1 MGQGI
6 DLARADAP
14 IHAAVL
20 DDLKDQ
26 LLIAF
31 LHRLG
36 GKVDMPVHEVD
47 DTGRWVMY
55 FSIDPDTRVFTFSLQ
70 AKQ

>member
-1 MGQGI
+1 MGRGI

-14 IHAAVL
+14 IHAQVL

-31 LHRLG
+31 VKRLG
-36 GKVDMPVHEVD
+36 GKVSIPVADVD
-47 DTGRWVMY
+47 ATGRSVML
-55 FSIDPDTRVFTFSLQ
+55 FSIDPDARVFHFELQ
-70 AKQ
+70 EKQ

>member
-1 MGQGI
+1 MGKGI

-14 IHAAVL
+14 EHAAMI

-31 LHRLG
+31 VKRLG
-36 GKVDMPVHEVD
+36 RNVSVPVKEID
-47 DTGRWVMY
+47 ETGRYTLSFNIENGM
-55 FSIDPDTRVFTFSLQ
+55 FNFHLRE
-70 AKQ
+70 KQ